1 MSIQRINELVQELM
15 DVLAEMQVSAAKAYP
30 LVNELAKLGVALP
43 PELRAM
49 VNSLQIN

>member
-1 MSIQRINELVQELM
+1 MSENRINTIVQKLM
-15 DVLAEMQVSAAKAYP
+15 DVLAEMQVSAARAYP
-30 LVNELAKLGVALP
+30 LVNELADLGVALP

>member
-1 MSIQRINELVQELM
+1 MSIERINAITQELM
-15 DVLAEMQVSAAKAYP
+15 DVFAEMQVSAARAYP
-30 LVNELAKLGVALP
+30 LINELADLGVALP